1 MGITVGELLNLEFF
15 KDFQVIAGKKG
26 LNREIQSVTILDA
39 PDGYRWAV
47 GKELTLT
54 SGYVFAHEP
63 ETLEL
68 YKKSMAAPSN
78 AQAAMVIKR
87 GRYLDEIPEDLI
99 LLHDRQQIPLIT
111 MPYSIPW
118 METINQVNVAV
129 MNHAIQ
135 RFCVNINATYTSA
148 NHNYKEQK
156 IRRMLQTVE
165 NEMEFPAMV
174 YDVFEN
180 KSYYSSP
187 NFLNTSEQ
195 FGLEEQDYWNPSI
208 SHTSHTL
215 CDCIHMTRY
224 RLLKGEAADEP
235 RISWVVIPILA
246 GGVPQA
252 YFCVME
258 SRRFMDFYDEYSMRI
273 AYLMLQSLYEQ
284 LSVARDASNL
294 GFENLIHLA
303 MDCSDEDYNKLVYQA
318 NQLNMPLDKPY
329 RYVLLSHDHA
339 TYDLR
344 SRRSEMIDMFQQC
357 TVGRYG
363 RLAFLSKTEGIIVL
377 ENRPKDEIKKEDLT
391 ALLREYEE
399 RLQRKF
405 GGIRWTF
412 SYSNEQRELTA
423 LSKSVEKCRKI
434 MRIGRIALPEQSVL
448 DYDELGILTWLDI
461 PDEELKQLLEQFREL
476 MKAEKNR
483 ELLQTLKV
491 YLENNMNFSVTAE
504 KLYVN
509 INTIRRRIEKINELI
524 QIDWDNYFERT
535 KIGLMLQF
543 LQ

>member
-1 MGITVGELLNLEFF
+1 
-15 KDFQVIAGKKG
+15 
-26 LNREIQSVTILDA
+26 
-39 PDGYRWAV
+39 
-47 GKELTLT
+47 
-54 SGYVFAHEP
+54 
-63 ETLEL
+63 
-68 YKKSMAAPSN
+68 
-78 AQAAMVIKR
+78 MVVKR
-87 GRYLDEIPEDLI
+87 GRYLDEMPEDLI
-99 LLHDRQQIPLIT
+99 ELHEKYQIPLIT
-111 MPYSIPW
+111 MPYSVPW
-118 METINQVNVAV
+118 MECINQVNVAV

-135 RFCVNINATYTSA
+135 RFCVNINATYTSS

-180 KSYYSSP
+180 KSYYSSA
-187 NFLNTSEQ
+187 NFLKTSEQ

-235 RISWVVIPILA
+235 RISWVVIPILV

-273 AYLMLQSLYEQ
+273 AYLMLQGLYEQ

-303 MDCSDEDYNKLVYQA
+303 MDCNDESYNKLMYQA
-318 NQLNMPLDKPY
+318 NQLNMSLDRPY
-329 RYVLLSHDHA
+329 RYILLCHDHA
-339 TYDLR
+339 TYDIR

-357 TVGRYG
+357 TIGRYG
-363 RLAFLSKTEGIIVL
+363 RLAFLSKTEGVIVL
-377 ENRPKDEIKKEDLT
+377 ETRVREEIKKEDL
-391 ALLREYEE
+391 AILLREYEE
-399 RLQRKF
+399 RLNRKF

-412 SYSNEQRELTA
+412 SYSTELRELTA

-434 MRIGRIALPEQSVL
+434 TRIGRIALPEQNIL
-448 DYDELGILTWLDI
+448 DYDELGILTWLDV

-509 INTIRRRIEKINELI
+509 INTIRRRIEKVNELI

>member
-26 LNREIQSVTILDA
+26 LNREIQGVTILDA

-47 GKELTLT
+47 GKEMTLT
-54 SGYVFAHEP
+54 SGYVFANDL
-63 ETLEL
+63 ETMEL
-68 YKKSMAAPSN
+68 YKKSIASPSN
-78 AQAAMVIKR
+78 AQAAMVVKR
-87 GRYLDEIPEDLI
+87 GRYLDEIPDELADL
-99 LLHDRQQIPLIT
+99 HEQYQIPLIT

-118 METINQVNVAV
+118 MECVNQVNVAV

-135 RFCVNINATYTSA
+135 RFCVNLNATYTSS

-180 KSYYSSP
+180 KSYYSSA
-187 NFLNTSEQ
+187 NFTRTSEQ
-195 FGLEEQDYWNPSI
+195 FALAESDYWNPSI
-208 SHTSHTL
+208 SHTKHTL
-215 CDCIHMTRY
+215 CDCINMTRF

-235 RISWVVIPILA
+235 RISWVLIPILVA
-246 GGVPQA
+246 GVPQA

-273 AYLMLQSLYEQ
+273 AYLMLQGLYEQ

-318 NQLNMPLDKPY
+318 NQLDLSLDRPN
-329 RYVLLSHDHA
+329 RYVLLCHDHA
-339 TYDLR
+339 TYDIR

-357 TVGRYG
+357 TIGRYG
-363 RLAFLSKTEGIIVL
+363 RLAFLSKTEGVIVL
-377 ENRPKDEIKKEDLT
+377 DAQSKEKLDKDFLC
-391 ALLREYEE
+391 ALLKEYQE
-399 RLQRKF
+399 RLNRKF
-405 GGIRWTF
+405 GGINWKF
-412 SYSNEQRELTA
+412 SFSAEARELTA

-434 MRIGRIALPEQSVL
+434 MRIGHIALPEQSIL
-448 DYDELGILTWLDI
+448 DYDELGILTWLDV

-509 INTIRRRIEKINELI
+509 INTIRRRIEKVNELI
-524 QIDWDNYFERT
+524 NIDWDNYFERT